1 MAKLNAVAIKG
12 TGIAMKNYQSL
23 FYDEKE
29 ETELTFVSAWL
40 GGGFE
45 NTTKLHATIFK
56 TAMKSQD
63 KG

>member
-12 TGIAMKNYQSL
+12 TGNAMKNYQSL

-29 ETELTFVSAWL
+29 ETEFTFVSAWL

-45 NTTKLHATIFK
+45 NTTELHATNFK
-56 TAMKSQD
+56 TAMKTQD